1 MGRIFIAAGRQSASE
16 QQIHLLNLQQDD
28 LDDVLDDAVLNLT
41 AAKEML
47 VARDL
52 IVQTLRSRNY
62 EVLPVPDDL
71 EVEQIVQ
78 WINRYARRGDVA
90 LEIQVNPLQEAGLRG
105 AGVYYIA
112 KNEARKTQAEQLLQA
127 YLRRVPQQSSRG
139 AKPDTF
145 THLGL
150 IQFCRWVNVPSLVLE
165 VGSITHP
172 GDRQI
177 LQSHRQEM
185 AFGIAEGLAM
195 WSRSLVTLSTIE
207 AASASGNAELSNANE
222 NAEIRLTLNGA
233 NCDDR
238 GALVDGNVYI
248 PVDLIDQLGVALPSD
263 QSIRRIEYHHRVLVR
278 AIDLRELNL
287 CIRPHEKEAH
297 TWAIRSA
304 FFVSA
309 NPFDRIMGQGLTSE
323 VQMIM
328 FLKSNH
334 AEQFNH
340 FSDLPKLYREEATLE
355 GVNHD
360 LAFAQCCLETNF
372 LRSGNPLLE
381 HHNYG
386 GLGAGNGQAN
396 FSSPRVGVRAHIQ
409 HLKAYG
415 STEPLVQAIVD
426 PRFSSIRRG
435 VAPHL
440 SQLSG
445 RWSADLNYHKKLLSV
460 LRRLYESAGFL

>member
-16 QQIHLLNLQQDD
+16 QQIHHLNLQQDD
-28 LDDVLDDAVLNLT
+28 LDNVVLNLT

-47 VARDL
+47 VAQDL

-62 EVLPVPDDL
+62 EVLTVPDDL
-71 EVEQIVQ
+71 EVEQTVQ

-105 AGVYYIA
+105 AAIYYIA
-112 KNEARKTQAEQLLQA
+112 QNEARKTQAEQLLQA

-139 AKPDTF
+139 AKPDTS

-150 IQFCRWVNVPSLVLE
+150 IPFCRWVNVPSLVLE

-185 AFGIAEGLAM
+185 AFGIAEGLAI
-195 WSRSLVTLSTIE
+195 WSRSLVTLSTLE
-207 AASASGNAELSNANE
+207 AASVSGNVGG

-238 GALVDGNVYI
+238 GAVVDGNVYI
-248 PVDLIDQLGVALPSD
+248 PIDLIDQLGVDLPLD

-287 CIRPHEKEAH
+287 SIRPHEKEAH
-297 TWAIRSA
+297 TWAIRST
-304 FFVSA
+304 FPLSA
-309 NPFDRIMGQGLTSE
+309 NSFDRIMGQGITSE

-360 LAFAQCCLETNF
+360 IAFAQFCLETNF
-372 LRSGNPLLE
+372 LRFQSNQIPA
-381 HHNYG
+381 HHNFG
-386 GLGAGNGQAN
+386 GLGTGNGSAQ
-396 FSSPRVGVRAHIQ
+396 FSTPRMGVRAHIQ

-426 PRFSSIRRG
+426 PRFSAVRRG
-435 VAPHL
+435 IAPHL

-445 RWSADLNYHKKLLSV
+445 RWSADLNYHKKLLSI

>member
-1 MGRIFIAAGRQSASE
+1 MGRIFIAAGRQNAPDD
-16 QQIHLLNLQQDD
+16 QLNLQQDD
-28 LDDVLDDAVLNLT
+28 LDDVVLNLT
-41 AAKEML
+41 AVKEML

-62 EVLPVPDDL
+62 EVLTVPDDL
-71 EVEQIVQ
+71 EVGQTVQ

-90 LEIQVNPLQEAGLRG
+90 LEIQVNPFQEARLRG
-105 AGVYYIA
+105 AAVYYIA
-112 KNEARKTQAEQLLQA
+112 QNEVRKAQAEQLLQA
-127 YLRRVPQQSSRG
+127 YLKRVPQQSSRG
-139 AKPDTF
+139 AKPDTSTDF
-145 THLGL
+145 GL
-150 IQFCRWVNVPSLVLE
+150 LQFCRWVNVPSLVLE

-185 AFGIAEGLAM
+185 AFGIAEGLAL
-195 WSRSLVTLSTIE
+195 WSRSLITLPTLE
-207 AASASGNAELSNANE
+207 TASPLQDDAGLGETGG

-233 NCDDR
+233 RCDDR
-238 GALVDGNVYI
+238 GAVVDGNVYI
-248 PVDLIDQLGVALPSD
+248 PVDLIDQLGVELPLD

-278 AIDLRELNL
+278 AIDLRALNL
-287 CIRPHEKEAH
+287 SIRPHEQEAN

-304 FFVSA
+304 FSMSA
-309 NPFDRIMGQGLTSE
+309 NSFDRIMGQGITSE

-334 AEQFNH
+334 AEPFSH
-340 FSDLPKLYREEATLE
+340 FSDLPKLYREEAALE

-360 LAFAQCCLETNF
+360 IAFAQFCLETNF
-372 LRSGNPLLE
+372 LRFQSNQIPE
-381 HHNYG
+381 HHNFG
-386 GLGAGNGQAN
+386 GLGAGNGSAQ
-396 FSSPRVGVRAHIQ
+396 FSTPRIGVRAHIQ

-415 STEPLVQAIVD
+415 STEPLVQALVD

-445 RWSADLNYHKKLLSV
+445 RWSADLNYHKKLLSI